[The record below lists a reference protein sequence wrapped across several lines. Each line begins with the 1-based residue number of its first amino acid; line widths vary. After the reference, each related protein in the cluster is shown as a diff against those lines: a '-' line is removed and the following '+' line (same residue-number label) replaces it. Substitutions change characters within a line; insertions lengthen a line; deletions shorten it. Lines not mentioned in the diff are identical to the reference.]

1 MPLCKFRWTR
11 CAERSTNLKLQ
22 RPYVFNPL
30 NCLVPDA
37 RYRKRNAYE
46 YFHFQASCFESF
58 ESILC
63 GE

>member
-1 MPLCKFRWTR
+1 MRHCKFRWTR
-11 CAERSTNLKLQ
+11 CAEWPTNLKLQ
-22 RPYVFNPL
+22 RPYVYNPFQL
-30 NCLVPDA
+30 SRPDA